1 MVCAPSMR
9 NPHFERKYRRFD
21 LSFAVQLTFYSG
33 GIRSDIEAMSRNVS
47 ICGLLLE
54 TRSTVPQGSEVS
66 FTMTIPTRSASS
78 PIELVG
84 KGNVIRVEEVPGTAI
99 RIAVECMNPI
109 TQLENYFPQ

>member
-1 MVCAPSMR
+1 MR

-66 FTMTIPTRSASS
+66 FTMKIPTRSASS
-78 PIELVG
+78 PIELAG
-84 KGNVIRVEEVPGTAI
+84 KGNVIRVEEGSGAAI
-99 RIAVECMNPI
+99 RIAVECKNPI
-109 TQLENYFPQ
+109 TQIENFPQ